1 MPKSC
6 LLCADWNVPGDQDA
20 ARSAAFRCTL
30 SNSVCV
36 IQLEPVPADAPELSK
51 EDARLLEQL
60 PDAPRTVIPPEA
72 VKKKAPAATRRAA
85 SQEEPIAA

>member
-1 MPKSC
+1 MPTSC
-6 LLCADWNVPGDQDA
+6 LPCADWSVPGNQDA
-20 ARSAAFRCTL
+20 ARSAAIRCTL

-36 IQLEPVPADAPELSK
+36 IQVEPAPAGAPELSK
-51 EDARLLEQL
+51 EDAQLLEQL

-72 VKKKAPAATRRAA
+72 LKKEAPAATRRAA